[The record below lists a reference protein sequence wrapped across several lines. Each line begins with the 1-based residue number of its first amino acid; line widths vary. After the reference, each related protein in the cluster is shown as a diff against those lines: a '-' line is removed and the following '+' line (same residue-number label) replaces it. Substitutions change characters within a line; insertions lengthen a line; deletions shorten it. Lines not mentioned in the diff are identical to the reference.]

1 MSVKL
6 NILTSSLICMKAIVA
21 ITGASGIQ
29 YGVGL
34 LSALRDAKVEVSLIL
49 SEGSKVTMKQETD
62 LKPQQLQRLADY
74 NYTEDD
80 MTAPMASGSARYD
93 AMVIAPCS
101 VKTLSSIAT
110 AYESNLITRAA
121 MVQLKE
127 RKRLL
132 LLIRET
138 PLSVIHIEA
147 MLRVAQAG
155 AIVMPA
161 SPGFYSRPK
170 SIDDIVKFMVGRMM
184 DELDLPNELF
194 SRWKGTTTAYR
205 D

>member
-1 MSVKL
+1 
-6 NILTSSLICMKAIVA
+6 
-21 ITGASGIQ
+21 
-29 YGVGL
+29 
-34 LSALRDAKVEVSLIL
+34 
-49 SEGSKVTMKQETD
+49 
-62 LKPQQLQRLADY
+62 
-74 NYTEDD
+74 
-80 MTAPMASGSARYD
+80 
-93 AMVIAPCS
+93 MVIAPCS

-155 AIVMPA
+155 AIIMPA

-170 SIDDIVKFMVGRMM
+170 SVDDIVKFMVGRMM

>member
-34 LSALRDAKVEVSLIL
+34 LSALRDAKVEISLIL
-49 SEGSKVTMKQETD
+49 SEGSKVTMKQETN

>member
-34 LSALRDAKVEVSLIL
+34 LSALRDAKVEISLIL

>member
-1 MSVKL
+1 
-6 NILTSSLICMKAIVA
+6 MKAIVA

-34 LSALRDAKVEVSLIL
+34 LSALRDAKVEISLIL
-49 SEGSKVTMKQETD
+49 SEGSKVTMKQETN

-155 AIVMPA
+155 AIIMPA

-170 SIDDIVKFMVGRMM
+170 SVDDIVKFMVGRMM

>member
-1 MSVKL
+1 V
-6 NILTSSLICMKAIVA
+6 KAIVA

-29 YGVGL
+29 YGAAL
-34 LSALRDAKVEVSLIL
+34 LSALKDAKVEVSLIL
-49 SEGSKVTMKQETD
+49 SEGSKVTMKYETD
-62 LKPQQLQRLADY
+62 LNPQQLQKLANF
-74 NYTEDD
+74 NYAEDD
-80 MTAPMASGSARYD
+80 MAAPMASGSARYD

-110 AYESNLITRAA
+110 AYESNLIIRAA

-127 RKRLL
+127 RRRLL

-147 MLRVAQAG
+147 MLRAAQAG

-161 SPGFYSRPK
+161 SPGFYGRPRTT
-170 SIDDIVKFMVGRMM
+170 DDIVKFMVGRMM
-184 DELDLPNELF
+184 DELGLPNELF
-194 SRWKGTTTAYR
+194 KRWKGTATANL

>member
-29 YGVGL
+29 YGVAL
-34 LSALRDAKVEVSLIL
+34 LSALKDAKVEISLIL

-170 SIDDIVKFMVGRMM
+170 SVDDIVKFMVGRMM

>member
-1 MSVKL
+1 
-6 NILTSSLICMKAIVA
+6 MKAIVA

-34 LSALRDAKVEVSLIL
+34 LSALRDAKVEISLIL

>member
-6 NILTSSLICMKAIVA
+6 NILTSSLICVKAIVA

-34 LSALRDAKVEVSLIL
+34 LSALRDAKVEISLIL
-49 SEGSKVTMKQETD
+49 SEGSKVTMKQETN

-155 AIVMPA
+155 AIIMPA

-170 SIDDIVKFMVGRMM
+170 SVDDIVKFMVGRMM

>member
-1 MSVKL
+1 
-6 NILTSSLICMKAIVA
+6 MKAIVA

-34 LSALRDAKVEVSLIL
+34 LSALRDAKVEISLIL
-49 SEGSKVTMKQETD
+49 SEGSKVTMKQETN